1 MKIILTISLASLAS
15 VALLGCD
22 LNVSNPNVINAA
34 DFNPN
39 TDGLT
44 LSMSAQT
51 YTYRAFQSVA
61 MFGGFIS
68 DELWTGAIRPE
79 TNHIAARAFVG
90 TDDIAADFF
99 DILSISMANNLNAV
113 KVLATGSGAAS
124 DSNYARVSMNAG
136 YTYVL
141 MAETMCSS
149 DVLAGPQLS
158 DAQLLDSAVSHF
170 ESAITVA
177 TAASNAPIAQTAQ
190 VGLARAY
197 LQAGSYANAISTAAQ
212 VPASFVDYEIN
223 VANPAT
229 ADSLANIMVFTT
241 DLGQLVVPARYRH
254 LNDPRVPSDST
265 SCSTTSGIACVIE
278 TKYVNFSDNIR
289 FASGLEAQFI
299 SAEAQLHQGSTA
311 AALTLIASE
320 RASGSQPPYTGGVDT
335 LSVLTE
341 LLNQRAREFWM
352 EGKKLGDI
360 RRNPSVPLTGI
371 LTDPA
376 GSPYY
381 GPTGGTFGTTI
392 CVPIPPQ
399 ETGSNPNLE
408 RHSIQRP

>member
-1 MKIILTISLASLAS
+1 MRLILTISLASL
-15 VALLGCD
+15 ALLGCD
-22 LNVSNPNVINAA
+22 LNVSNPDVINAA
-34 DFNPN
+34 QFNPN
-39 TDGLT
+39 TDGVT

-51 YTYRAFQSVA
+51 NTYQAFQSVA
-61 MFGGFIS
+61 LYGGLIS
-68 DELWTGAIRPE
+68 EELWTGAIRPE

-90 TDDIAADFF
+90 TDDIAVDFF
-99 DILSISMANNLNAV
+99 DILSVSLASNVNAV
-113 KVLATGSGAAS
+113 NVLVTGSAAAS

-136 YTYVL
+136 LTFLL

-149 DVLAGPQLS
+149 DVLAGPELS
-158 DAQLLDSAVSHF
+158 DAQLLDSAVTHF
-170 ESAITVA
+170 QKAITVG
-177 TAASNAPIAQTAQ
+177 TAASNSQIALTAQ

-197 LQAGSYANAISTAAQ
+197 LQAGSYANAISTAAT

-223 VANPAT
+223 SPNPAT
-229 ADSLANIMVFTT
+229 ATTLGNLMVVTT
-241 DLGQLVVPARYRH
+241 DMNQLVVPARYRH

-265 SCSTTSGIACVIE
+265 GCSTTSEIACVIQ
-278 TKYVNFSDNIR
+278 TKYTSFGDNIR
-289 FASGLEAQFI
+289 MASGLEALFI
-299 SAEAQLHQGSTA
+299 SAEAQLHQGTTA
-311 AALTLIASE
+311 AALALIASE
-320 RASGSQPPYTGGVDT
+320 RANNGQPAYSGGTDT

-352 EGKKLGDI
+352 EAKKLGDI

-376 GSPYY
+376 GSPFY
-381 GPTGGTFGTTI
+381 GPTGGVFGTTI